1 MKCPHL
7 NESFGFPECY
17 SIFEEPLYPVEF
29 RYEGYCS
36 KENHKNCPFYQAA
49 QANFK
54 GKSKGRERQIQMA
67 A

>member
-36 KENHKNCPFYQAA
+36 KESHRNCPFYQAS
-49 QANFK
+49 QVR
-54 GKSKGRERQIQMA
+54 GKRECNGRERQIQIA

>member
-49 QANFK
+49 QANF
-54 GKSKGRERQIQMA
+54 
-67 A
+67 